1 MAEIRRITPCL
12 WFDHEA
18 EEAAAY
24 YVDIFPNSRIRRS
37 MRYDEASAAAS
48 GQPVGS
54 VLTVTFELD
63 GQAFIALNGGPLFK
77 FNESVSFMVNC
88 ADQSEVDYYWDRLT
102 QGGDE
107 AAQQCGWLKDRFGVS
122 WQVVPIEME
131 SLLMH
136 PDPET
141 ASKVMEAMLQMKK
154 LDLPAL
160 KRAAGLA

>member
-1 MAEIRRITPCL
+1 M
-12 WFDHEA
+12 
-18 EEAAAY
+18 
-24 YVDIFPNSRIRRS
+24 SRS
-37 MRYDEASAAAS
+37 PSWS
-48 GQPVGS
+48 
-54 VLTVTFELD
+54 T
-63 GQAFIALNGGPLFK
+63 ALN
-77 FNESVSFMVNC
+77 
-88 ADQSEVDYYWDRLT
+88 QSEVDYYWDRLT

-141 ASKVMEAMLQMKK
+141 ASKVMKAMLQMKK